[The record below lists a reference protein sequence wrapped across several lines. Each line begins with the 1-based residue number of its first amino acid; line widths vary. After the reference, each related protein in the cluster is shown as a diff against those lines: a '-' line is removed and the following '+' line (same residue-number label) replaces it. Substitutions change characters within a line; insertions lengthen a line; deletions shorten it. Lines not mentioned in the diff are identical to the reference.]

1 METDDKNLP
10 ATEEDQEPDTAP
22 ASEAEENPS
31 GQDAPEKGTQEPAD
45 DAGAHIAEAMKKI
58 GVETEGE
65 DEPKKEEK
73 PQPQNDGADKP
84 AAAAQPAAEP
94 ETQAAPQNPAAKLS
108 PEQEEA
114 ELIRAIP
121 SDRGRARISQLL
133 SQGRQA
139 RSSLAAVQRLV
150 SDSGLDQESLTSLL
164 TIAKN
169 VSSKD
174 PQALEEGLRQLEA
187 VRANLYRQVGRE
199 APGVDLVARYSD
211 LQKRVTE
218 MGMRRED
225 ALEIAKARQI
235 EEQRK
240 AFAQQEAL
248 MRQERVAFEGKIQRF
263 QQQTVAAFQARQ
275 NDPQFEAKIEILKG
289 HFTPEKI
296 QEFVRSIP
304 PEQWMDSILYLYDN
318 ANPVVR
324 KPNNFIAGRPSRNA
338 GVKAGVTA
346 PGTPDGIAARI
357 AQMGL

>member
-1 METDDKNLP
+1 
-10 ATEEDQEPDTAP
+10 
-22 ASEAEENPS
+22 
-31 GQDAPEKGTQEPAD
+31 
-45 DAGAHIAEAMKKI
+45 MKKI

-73 PQPQNDGADKP
+73 RSRRTTGLTSPLPRHSRLLSRKLRRRLRTRPQNSRPSRKR
-84 AAAAQPAAEP
+84 
-94 ETQAAPQNPAAKLS
+94 LS
-108 PEQEEA
+108 SSG
-114 ELIRAIP
+114 AIP

-218 MGMRRED
+218 MGMRPRGRLRD
-225 ALEIAKARQI
+225 RQGPAD
-235 EEQRK
+235 RR
-240 AFAQQEAL
+240 A
-248 MRQERVAFEGKIQRF
+248 
-263 QQQTVAAFQARQ
+263 
-275 NDPQFEAKIEILKG
+275 
-289 HFTPEKI
+289 TP
-296 QEFVRSIP
+296 
-304 PEQWMDSILYLYDN
+304 
-318 ANPVVR
+318 
-324 KPNNFIAGRPSRNA
+324 RPTLSKR
-338 GVKAGVTA
+338 
-346 PGTPDGIAARI
+346 R
-357 AQMGL
+357 